1 MKDSDTM
8 NTYKIFRFEGPLKA
22 PGSIDAILFSLR
34 PLTCIKNTQV
44 HSQDM
49 QIVHN
54 EAPTYVSVHCTVHH
68 LVSEAAHA
76 YWAMY
81 STTSGADDMRFN
93 FEAAT
98 LAVQTR
104 R

>member
-1 MKDSDTM
+1 M
-8 NTYKIFRFEGPLKA
+8 I
-22 PGSIDAILFSLR
+22 PGGAIHRASSWIHVR
-34 PLTCIKNTQV
+34 V
-44 HSQDM
+44 
-49 QIVHN
+49 
-54 EAPTYVSVHCTVHH
+54 TYVSVHCTVYH